1 MVERDVVLA
10 WLDGYRRAWDS
21 NEPEDIRALFTEDA
35 AYRFEPWEEPVV
47 GHEAIV
53 QEWRDRGDA
62 PGDHRFDA
70 HVLAADGDLAVV
82 QGHTDYRD
90 GRVYENLW
98 VIRFADDGRAA
109 DFTEW
114 YMAPPRA

>member
-1 MVERDVVLA
+1 MVDRDAVLA

-21 NEPEDIRALFTEDA
+21 NDADDIRALFTEDA
-35 AYRFEPWEEPVV
+35 AYRFEPWEEPVE
-47 GHEAIV
+47 GSEAIV
-53 QEWRDRGDA
+53 QEWRDRADA

-70 HVLAADGDLAVV
+70 EVVALDDGTAVV
-82 QGHTDYRD
+82 QGHTDYDD

-98 VIRFADDGRAA
+98 VIRFADDGRAR

-114 YMAPPRA
+114 YMVPARG